1 MALIEPFEAVDHS
14 KPLSLYIH
22 VPFCTTKCGYCAFYS
37 LPCKAWDAAVVDD
50 YSEKLLAL
58 VKEAASLWGRPF
70 KTIYIGGGNP
80 GLLGP
85 GRLASIIEAASV
97 HGEAEEVS
105 FEINPETLDPSFG
118 ILMDGLA
125 SRVSVG
131 VQSFNPDHL
140 KTLGRNAS
148 RQDAMRAID
157 LLSTFRARHGIR
169 FNADLMT
176 NIPRQTLEDAMDDV
190 RTLSSWDPD
199 HISLYSLTMEEGT
212 ALAAIEE
219 PLGEDEEA
227 DHLYSLWSL
236 LDSLGY
242 RRYEVSAF
250 ARPGRECVHNQVYWS
265 LGQYL
270 GLGPTAES
278 LLGWKTVTSARQA
291 DSLESWLSSPGAFTG
306 TVLTRGEVAEELLL
320 TGLRTTR
327 GLDKEAFQ
335 ERTGTSFDDL
345 LQKAFGE
352 LDPKLY
358 DDGHQFFSLTQDG
371 TMISDRVILSLALA
385 LDQLTADFPL

>member
-1 MALIEPFEAVDHS
+1 MALIEPFEAVDYS

-37 LPCKAWDAAVVDD
+37 LPCKAWDGAVVDD
-50 YSEKLLAL
+50 YSEKLTAL

-85 GRLASIIEAASV
+85 GRLASIIEAASI
-97 HGEAEEVS
+97 HGEADEVS
-105 FEINPETLDPSFG
+105 FEVNPETLDPSFEV
-118 ILMDGLA
+118 LMDGLA
-125 SRVSVG
+125 TRVSVG

-148 RQDAMRAID
+148 HQDAMRALD
-157 LLSTFRARHGIR
+157 LLSSFRARHGIR

-176 NIPRQTLEDAMDDV
+176 NIPRQMLEDAMDDV
-190 RTLSSWDPD
+190 RTLSDWDPD

-212 ALAAIEE
+212 ALAANEE
-219 PLGEDEEA
+219 PLGEEEEA
-227 DHLYSLWSL
+227 DNLFSLWSL

-250 ARPGRECVHNQVYWS
+250 AHPGYECMHNLAYWS

-278 LLGWKTVTSARQA
+278 SLGWAAVTSARQA
-291 DSLESWLSSPGAFTG
+291 DNLESWLSSPGAFTS
-306 TVLTRGEVAEELLL
+306 TVLSKGEVAEELLL
-320 TGLRTTR
+320 TSLRTTR
-327 GLDKEAFQ
+327 GLDKEAFL
-335 ERTGTSFDDL
+335 ERTGVCFDDL
-345 LQKAFGE
+345 LQKASHE

-358 DDGHQFFSLTQDG
+358 DNGSQFFSLTQDG
-371 TMISDRVILSLALA
+371 TMVSDRVILSLALA